1 MTMLF
6 VLLCAYLPVVSL
18 QQLDAKAKKAAE
30 IAAAKRAAELA
41 LKNPNTAAWDK
52 HQERKLKH
60 KEVVRGTEND
70 GETYLQVHQEK
81 IFRKRN
87 ERVEK
92 RQDRRENRKKID
104 LVKV

>member
-1 MTMLF
+1 M
-6 VLLCAYLPVVSL
+6 
-18 QQLDAKAKKAAE
+18 DAKAKKAAE

-52 HQERKLKH
+52 HKERKIH
-60 KEVVRGTEND
+60 FKEETKGTEKGD
-70 GETYLQVHQEK
+70 ASYLQVHEEK

-92 RQDRRENRKKID
+92 RQDRRQNRKKID
-104 LVKV
+104 LVNV